1 MASSWVAGD
10 LVSKYPVQ
18 MAAAS
23 NFFLREGFGT
33 LDKTIRSTSAL
44 AVQLSFAS
52 KFCSSAE
59 HLWSRTER
67 RQD

>member
-1 MASSWVAGD
+1 VASGSAAGD
-10 LVSKYPVQ
+10 LVLHYPVQ
-18 MAAAS
+18 MAVAS
-23 NFFLREGFGT
+23 IFFLREEFGT

-59 HLWSRTER
+59 HLWSGRER